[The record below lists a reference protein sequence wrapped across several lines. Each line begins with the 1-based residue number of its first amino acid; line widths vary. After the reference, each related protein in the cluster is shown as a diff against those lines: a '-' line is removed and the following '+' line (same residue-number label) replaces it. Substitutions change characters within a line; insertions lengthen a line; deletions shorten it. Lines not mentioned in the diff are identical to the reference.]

1 MWISTLT
8 KLLVSVDINI
18 LYWGPALYLF
28 YDDCNCFLGQILKYI
43 SSLSLPLA
51 WFQLILLAGFHGW
64 TISIMFVHIIHKR

>member
-1 MWISTLT
+1 MFWQPYLT
-8 KLLVSVDINI
+8 KLLYVMTCD
-18 LYWGPALYLF
+18 LK
-28 YDDCNCFLGQILKYI
+28 CFLGQILKYI